1 MEVHSHKLLHRRGD
15 KGNTSLRNHYQS
27 FVNYHSSVSLVTSIK
42 DVALKV
48 SDLFLNP
55 WYQEIAAKIMSRAS
69 ANTTKKLLK
78 IFNPVQGIAL

>member
-15 KGNTSLRNHYQS
+15 KGNTSLGNQYQS

-48 SDLFLNP
+48 SFTPDIRKLT
-55 WYQEIAAKIMSRAS
+55 AKIMSRAS